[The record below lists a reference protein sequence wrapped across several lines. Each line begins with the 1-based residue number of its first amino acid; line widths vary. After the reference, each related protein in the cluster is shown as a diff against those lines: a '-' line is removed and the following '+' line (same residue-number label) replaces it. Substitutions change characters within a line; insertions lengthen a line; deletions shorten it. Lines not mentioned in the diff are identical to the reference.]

1 MRTFISIAL
10 LIFVLVA
17 FFFVTEGK
25 FRSFGRTQ
33 WVLRIVTAVPLA
45 VSSIGHFAR
54 TATFASIVPPEFSH
68 PQAWVIFTGILEL
81 AGAIGLLLP
90 KTTRTAAVCIAML
103 MIAIFPAN
111 IYAANK
117 TVGGLHMP
125 GIPVRLAMQAIYILL
140 VLLAG
145 WGIPM
150 RSGNRNAAIK
160 NAGR

>member
-1 MRTFISIAL
+1 LVSIAL

-25 FRSFGRTQ
+25 FRRFGRTQ
-33 WVLRIVTAVPLA
+33 WLLRIVAAIPLA
-45 VSSIGHFAR
+45 VSSIGHFIR
-54 TATFASIVPPEFSH
+54 TATYASIVPPIFSH

-81 AGAIGLLLP
+81 VGAIGLLLP
-90 KTTRTAAVCIAML
+90 KTTRTAAICIAML
-103 MIAIFPAN
+103 MIAVFPAN

-125 GIPVRLAMQAIYILL
+125 GIPVRVAMQVIYILL

-150 RSGNRNAAIK
+150 QSGNRDAAV
-160 NAGR
+160 NNTGR